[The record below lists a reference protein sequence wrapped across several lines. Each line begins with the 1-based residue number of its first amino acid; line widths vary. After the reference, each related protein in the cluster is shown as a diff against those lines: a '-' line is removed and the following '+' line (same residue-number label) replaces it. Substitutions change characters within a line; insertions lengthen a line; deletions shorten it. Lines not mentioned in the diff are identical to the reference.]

1 LIRLKVVRASSLL
14 MGVALT
20 LLAAVLAVILISQL
34 LAPGPAAPAP
44 AVTAAPAQETQA
56 NSSGAV
62 AAFAAAAPSQ
72 VDVVFGDRLL
82 VEVRGV
88 AASPTARPTA
98 APGKRGRILIYH
110 THTNEAYRK
119 APGDTYQETEAWRTA
134 DQSHSVVRVGEVL
147 GELLEDRGFDVIHDV
162 TNHEPPDLGTAY
174 ERSLKTIEGY
184 PKNFDLYID
193 LHRDAY
199 TPVVYKTISVKAGGA
214 DAAQLM
220 FLVGNGKGFDD
231 DPAYYPRNLVFAKKL
246 TGRLNQRSPGICQ
259 DVLVKN
265 GRYNQHLGLSILV
278 EAGHNR
284 NTLMEAVASMPFLA
298 DAIADELN
306 EKGG

>member
-1 LIRLKVVRASSLL
+1 LPPPPLRRWTWCS
-14 MGVALT
+14 GQ
-20 LLAAVLAVILISQL
+20 AA
-34 LAPGPAAPAP
+34 GG
-44 AVTAAPAQETQA
+44 
-56 NSSGAV
+56 GA
-62 AAFAAAAPSQ
+62 
-72 VDVVFGDRLL
+72 R
-82 VEVRGV
+82 V

-147 GELLEDRGFDVIHDV
+147 VELLEDRGFDVIHEV

-199 TPVVYKTISVKAGGA
+199 TRGLQDNFGEGGRRGRGAA
-214 DAAQLM
+214 D
-220 FLVGNGKGFDD
+220 VSRG
-231 DPAYYPRNLVFAKKL
+231 
-246 TGRLNQRSPGICQ
+246 QRQG
-259 DVLVKN
+259 V
-265 GRYNQHLGLSILV
+265 
-278 EAGHNR
+278 
-284 NTLMEAVASMPFLA
+284 
-298 DAIADELN
+298 
-306 EKGG
+306 